1 MHKFSSSLQKF
12 SSSLDRVMSHGI
24 DISNVEDN
32 IADFSQKKKA
42 YQSAFFKTS
51 FNELLNSSSS
61 LAGLEKENSA
71 ELINGILLKMNEL
84 KKAFEGKN
92 LEEMGKVTDALAT
105 MAADLR
111 YPVEKTVLS
120 FKIGNIPME
129 IAAEMNSDLN
139 ELERCFKAGC
149 YKASVILCGRLL
161 EAALHRVY
169 YEKTENDLLEKAP
182 GIGLGNLI
190 AKIKDRGISLDPA
203 ISQQI
208 HLINQVRIYSVHKK
222 KESFNPGEG
231 QTHAIILYTI
241 DVIKNLFS

>member
-1 MHKFSSSLQKF
+1 MY
-12 SSSLDRVMSHGI
+12 
-24 DISNVEDN
+24 N
-32 IADFSQKKKA
+32 IADFNQKKKA

-51 FNELLNSSSS
+51 FNELVNSNSS

-92 LEEMGKVTDALAT
+92 LVEMRKVTDELAT

-111 YPVEKTVLS
+111 YPVEKTALS

-190 AKIKDRGISLDPA
+190 AKMKEQGIALDPA

-208 HLINQVRIYSVHKK
+208 HLINQVRIYSVHQK
-222 KESFNPGEG
+222 KEAFKPSE
-231 QTHAIILYTI
+231 QQAHAVILYTV
-241 DVIKNLFS
+241 DVIKKLFS